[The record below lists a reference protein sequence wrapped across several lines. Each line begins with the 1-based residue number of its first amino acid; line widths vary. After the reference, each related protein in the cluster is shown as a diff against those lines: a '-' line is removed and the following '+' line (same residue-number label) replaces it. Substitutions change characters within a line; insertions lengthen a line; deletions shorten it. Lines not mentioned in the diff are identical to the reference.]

1 MTPEPMQTLS
11 EYGRDNIAFK
21 LLPQIL
27 SAIETNYERSHQQ
40 IHFQASLLDQLC
52 NAIIATDIKG
62 NIIYWNRFAQKLYQ
76 WKAEEVIGR
85 NIYNVI
91 IPHDRRQLA
100 QTMLFN
106 LKKSKVWQ
114 GDLIVQRKNG
124 SSLVVDVTQ
133 GVIQDNKGEVKGFVS
148 IYIDATERKQAE
160 IALKQSEATL
170 KAIFDS
176 TLQAVVLIDREQ
188 KIKAFNKTANEW
200 ILKIYNQRL
209 VEGNSIY
216 DFVSKEDV
224 KYYQRNFSRAIQ
236 GELIKTEKSFQS
248 VNGDNYSFE
257 ITYCP
262 VYDENETVIG
272 VCQIAVNID
281 RQRKAIDELAKSE
294 ERFRSLVQN
303 SSDIITVLEAD
314 GTINYVSPS
323 VERILGYKPEEV
335 VGNNAFEYIH
345 PQETLSVK
353 EKFTEIL
360 KQPGLVLL
368 SEIKLRHGADKWIYV
383 EVAVN
388 NLLEEASTKG
398 VVVNCRDITER
409 KQAEALLQ
417 QQFLR
422 DQALNVFTRKLRSY
436 LDIETICAI
445 ATKEISQMLQVDCV
459 EIQQYLLTQEV
470 WLTVAEYPKHTGV
483 SSSIGVEVPDVDNE
497 ISRKIKK
504 LEVVKIEDSGLAK
517 KEANDVVVCPPDFI
531 RWLLVPL
538 HFQQRLWG
546 RLNLMMTRPPQ
557 DWQGWEVE
565 WVCAIADQLAIA
577 IQQAQVYQQSS
588 ALNADLE
595 WQVQERTAE
604 LEQKVKELQELNVLK
619 DDFLSTVS
627 HELRTPLA
635 NMKMA
640 IQMLKI
646 ATTSDRR
653 QRYLEILESEC
664 GRETELINDLLDL
677 QRLEVANYSL
687 TLETINLQSWL
698 PNIIEPFF
706 SRTTEHQQILEV
718 NLPADLPPIVSDRTS
733 LGRIIAELLNNA
745 CKYTSSGDKII
756 FSARCDREVAFSAH
770 RHNSNHTQDTSK
782 VMSFAISNQA
792 EIPAAALP
800 RIFEKFYRVPNA
812 DPWKRGGTGLGL
824 ALVQKLIEQM
834 EGTIQVKSS
843 SGWTT
848 FTVQIPTRPS
858 EQLRAKGSIRLI

>member
-40 IHFQASLLDQLC
+40 IHFQASILDQLG

-62 NIIYWNRFAQKLYQ
+62 NIIYWNHFAQKLYQ
-76 WKAEEVIGR
+76 WKAEEVIGK

-91 IPHDRRQLA
+91 IPHDSRQLA
-100 QTMLFN
+100 QTMIFN
-106 LKKSKVWQ
+106 FKKSEVWQ
-114 GDLIVQRKNG
+114 GDWIVQRKDG
-124 SSLVVDVTQ
+124 TLFVADVTQ
-133 GVIQDNKGEVKGFVS
+133 TVIQDNRCEVKGFVS
-148 IYIDATERKQAE
+148 ISIDATDRKQSE

-176 TLQAVVLIDREQ
+176 TLQAVVMIDREH

-200 ILKIYNQRL
+200 IFKIYNEKL
-209 VEGNSIY
+209 IEGDSIY

-236 GELIKTEKSFQS
+236 GKLIKTEKTFKSL
-248 VNGDNYSFE
+248 NGDEYCFE

-262 VYDENETVIG
+262 VYDEDEAVIG

-335 VGNNAFEYIH
+335 LGNNAFEYIH
-345 PQETLSVK
+345 PQEALSVR

-368 SEIKLRHGADKWIYV
+368 SEIRLRHGADKWIYV

-409 KQAEALLQ
+409 KQAEALLR

-497 ISRKIKK
+497 ISRKLKK
-504 LEVVKIEDSGLAK
+504 LEVVKIEDRGIG
-517 KEANDVVVCPPDFI
+517 KEETNDVVVCPPDFI

-577 IQQAQVYQQSS
+577 IQQAQVY
-588 ALNADLE
+588 
-595 WQVQERTAE
+595 
-604 LEQKVKELQELNVLK
+604 
-619 DDFLSTVS
+619 
-627 HELRTPLA
+627 H
-635 NMKMA
+635 
-640 IQMLKI
+640 
-646 ATTSDRR
+646 
-653 QRYLEILESEC
+653 
-664 GRETELINDLLDL
+664 
-677 QRLEVANYSL
+677 
-687 TLETINLQSWL
+687 
-698 PNIIEPFF
+698 
-706 SRTTEHQQILEV
+706 
-718 NLPADLPPIVSDRTS
+718 
-733 LGRIIAELLNNA
+733 
-745 CKYTSSGDKII
+745 
-756 FSARCDREVAFSAH
+756 
-770 RHNSNHTQDTSK
+770 
-782 VMSFAISNQA
+782 
-792 EIPAAALP
+792 
-800 RIFEKFYRVPNA
+800 
-812 DPWKRGGTGLGL
+812 
-824 ALVQKLIEQM
+824 
-834 EGTIQVKSS
+834 
-843 SGWTT
+843 
-848 FTVQIPTRPS
+848 
-858 EQLRAKGSIRLI
+858 